1 MGVSPLHSPRSATS
15 GSPSVVCPLTEG
27 VWVFTGGPDGFGRS
41 ARLAPAPARRA
52 RTAPTM
58 VRATRRER
66 PSGSRGRGAGGCSG
80 VRVVMAEAVLR
91 PGGGYMDSSSAQRTP
106 QYVPNF
112 RDFFSERRSESGGA
126 RRQSVVSGSGQRGR
140 RRDAV
145 TAVRKGSCGRRR
157 YISSP
162 QLFLL
167 RKPC

>member
-27 VWVFTGGPDGFGRS
+27 VWVFTGGSDGFGRS

-66 PSGSRGRGAGGCSG
+66 PSGSRGRGACGCSE
-80 VRVVMAEAVLR
+80 VEVVMAEAVLR

-106 QYVPNF
+106 QYVRNF
-112 RDFFSERRSESGGA
+112 RDFSANDDPKAGA
-126 RRQSVVSGSGQRGR
+126 REGR
-140 RRDAV
+140 A
-145 TAVRKGSCGRRR
+145 S
-157 YISSP
+157 
-162 QLFLL
+162 
-167 RKPC
+167 